1 MPSRRFWLLTILS
14 ASESLTRVTMFRH
27 PVAIE
32 PADIDHMGHVNNA
45 VYLKWVQEA
54 VIDYWRSV
62 APPDAVAG
70 HLWVALKHEISYRK
84 PTFLQD
90 AVVAEVIAEKVEGA
104 RAYFTTI
111 VRRGQD
117 VLSEVRSIWCCL
129 DAATHRPARLA
140 REVASRF
147 LPNG

>member
-1 MPSRRFWLLTILS
+1 M
-14 ASESLTRVTMFRH
+14 AVFRH

-54 VIDYWRSV
+54 VVDYWRSI
-62 APPDAVAG
+62 APPEAVAG
-70 HLWVALKHEISYRK
+70 HLWVALKHEITYRR

-90 AVVAEVIAEKVEGA
+90 NVVAEVIAEKVEGA

-111 VRRGQD
+111 GRRGEV
-117 VLSEVRSIWCCL
+117 VLSEIKSSWCCL
-129 DAATHRPARLA
+129 DAVTKRPARLA
-140 REVASRF
+140 RDIVGRF
-147 LPNG
+147 LPPTG